1 MDEIYWRME
10 DIKAMKKV
18 ATIDE
23 LLSAVEDL
31 RKLGTIGVQIVP
43 NRGAALLPRD
53 DFTPSGKTK
62 NVFFNEERDVSE
74 KSLRK
79 NEAFLGGK
87 FSVFSDLGEVRR
99 TDRAYLVPLE
109 VSAHFRELYQEV
121 EIGGVLTTAST
132 EVEFTFMWGRWYNPE
147 KEIFKIPFSDLE
159 NIESKIDIQDEGIE
173 LSGAACLS
181 SFHITKRIDFDCRF
195 GHFEYFDHGGACY
208 SLGYQ
213 PSADYEG
220 KIRIDTTDRTAM
232 HPIVMV
238 LDSEGASV
246 QEAIEYKAHTEERY
260 YGPSLSNDERRYDP
274 GGVHEVEIVDRL
286 VWGETRRLTL
296 EEAEDFYSAKTGDR
310 RKLRDIDIYE
320 PQFFAWGLGSEE
332 AVSQYRATVK
342 RLTGERLAER
352 LAESK
357 RIIMDHPFAVR
368 TAVWD
373 YIEKCGTLSVEEVVA
388 AMEESVIVEE
398 MEPEIEGPCR

>member
-1 MDEIYWRME
+1 ME

-43 NRGAALLPRD
+43 NQGAALLPRD
-53 DFTPSGKTK
+53 DFTPSRKTK
-62 NVFFNEERDVSE
+62 NVFFNEERDISE
-74 KSLRK
+74 ESLRK
-79 NEAFLGGK
+79 NAAFLGGK
-87 FSVFSDLGEVRR
+87 FSVFSNLGEIRR

-109 VSAHFRELYQEV
+109 VSTHFRELYQEV

-132 EVEFTFMWGRWYNPE
+132 EAEFTFMWGRWYHPE
-147 KEIFKIPFSDLE
+147 KEVFKIPFSELV
-159 NIESKIDIQDEGIE
+159 IIDTEVDFQDEGVR
-173 LSGAACLS
+173 LSGCPDECLL
-181 SFHITKRIDFDCRF
+181 SFEVTKRINFNCRF
-195 GHFEYFDHGGACY
+195 GHFEYFNRGGACY

-246 QEAIEYKAHTEERY
+246 QEAIEYKTHTEERN

-274 GGVHEVEIVDRL
+274 GGVHEVEIIDRL
-286 VWGETRRLTL
+286 VWSETRRLTL
-296 EEAEDFYSAKTGDR
+296 EEAEEFYSAKTGDR
-310 RKLRDIDIYE
+310 RKLRDIYE
-320 PQFFAWGLGSEE
+320 TQFLAWRLGSQE
-332 AVSQYRATVK
+332 AVDEYRATVK

-352 LAESK
+352 IAESK
-357 RIIMDHPFAVR
+357 KIIMDHPFAVR
-368 TAVWD
+368 VTGWD
-373 YIEKCGTLSVEEVVA
+373 YIERCGTLFVEEVVA
-388 AMEESVIVEE
+388 AMEESRLEQPVVEE
-398 MEPEIEGPCR
+398 IDCKDGYLCR